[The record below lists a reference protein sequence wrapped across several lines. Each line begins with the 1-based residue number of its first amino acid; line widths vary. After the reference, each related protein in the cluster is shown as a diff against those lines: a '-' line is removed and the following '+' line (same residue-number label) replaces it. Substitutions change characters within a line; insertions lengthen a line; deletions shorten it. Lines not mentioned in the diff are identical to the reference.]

1 MRADEIPL
9 LLFDLALIIA
19 LAQLF
24 GRVARRLGQ
33 PAVIGEILAGI
44 LLGPTLFGGALTHNL
59 FSSDIPALLGVLAD
73 VGVAVFMFIIGLEM
87 DRTVLRGQGGIAVS
101 VAFSAIL
108 VPFGLGV
115 AVAFALAPG
124 YAHGHGAGFILYVG
138 AALSV
143 TAFPVLARILT
154 ERDMLRT
161 PLGGLA
167 LTVSAIDDLLAWVLL
182 AFVLA
187 LSGTG
192 GGHEWRVV
200 LVLPYATAMWLL
212 VRPLLRRLAD
222 AYGKAGGLTAGT
234 LGVVF
239 AGLLL
244 SGAATE
250 WMGLHFIFGAFLF
263 GVVMPR
269 AGGLRAEIVDRVG
282 QFATVL
288 LLPVFFVVA
297 GLKVDLSRL
306 TLGALGLLGL
316 ILVAAIGG
324 KIGGTYVSARLSGVR
339 PRHAAVL
346 GVLINTRGLTELI
359 ILTVGLQFGLID
371 TGLYTLLVTMA
382 VLTTAL
388 TGPLLR
394 MLYPRERAVEEAE
407 RAVADAKPAPAGSPT

>member
-1 MRADEIPL
+1 
-9 LLFDLALIIA
+9 
-19 LAQLF
+19 
-24 GRVARRLGQ
+24 
-33 PAVIGEILAGI
+33 VIGEILAGI
-44 LLGPTLFGGALTHNL
+44 LLGPTLFGGALTHHL
-59 FSSDIPALLGVLAD
+59 FGSDMAALLGVLAN

-87 DRTVLRGQGGIAVS
+87 DRSVLRGQGGIAVS
-101 VAFSAIL
+101 VSLSAIL

-124 YAHGHGAGFILYVG
+124 YAHGRGAGFILYVG

-167 LTVSAIDDLLAWVLL
+167 LTVSAIDDLLAWLLL

-192 GGHEWRVV
+192 GGHEWRVL
-200 LVLPYATAMWLL
+200 LVLPYAAAVWFV
-212 VRPLLRRLAD
+212 VRPLLRRLAA
-222 AYGKAGGLTAGT
+222 AYEKTGTLTTGV
-234 LGVVF
+234 LGVVL

-269 AGGLRAEIVDRVG
+269 TSGLRAELLDRVG
-282 QFATVL
+282 QVASVL

-324 KIGGTYVSARLSGVR
+324 KVGGTFVSARLAGVR
-339 PRHAAVL
+339 PRHAVVL

-359 ILTVGLQFGLID
+359 ILTVGLQSGLID
-371 TGLYTLLVTMA
+371 TALYTLLVAMA
-382 VLTTAL
+382 VITTAL

-394 MLYPRERAVEEAE
+394 LLYPRERATADAE
-407 RAVADAKPAPAGSPT
+407 RAVAETTPAPAGSST